1 MGPAARRM
9 QFPEPEVSERTM
21 PVLFIGHGSPMNAI
35 EDNAW
40 SNAWRLVGAA
50 LPRPRAV
57 LCISPHW
64 ESDGPR
70 VTGAEAPGTIHD
82 FRGFP
87 QALHDVR
94 YPAPGDP
101 ALARRV
107 VELLGDGAGI
117 DPERGLDHG
126 AWSVLLPM
134 FPKAD
139 VPVVQLGI
147 DTRRDGAWHY
157 ALARRLNP
165 LRDEGVLLLAS
176 GNIVHNLG
184 LFDPRATTA
193 PAWASRLRDHV
204 NALIREGSHR
214 ALMDWPSLPDAT
226 LAVPSPEHF
235 IPLLYALANG
245 RPGEQ
250 VTVFNDDLV
259 GSLSMTSL
267 LIDAA

>member
-1 MGPAARRM
+1 M
-9 QFPEPEVSERTM
+9 SERTM

-57 LCISPHW
+57 LCVSAHW

-70 VTGAEAPGTIHD
+70 VTGAEQPGTIHD

-87 QALHDVR
+87 QALFDVR
-94 YPAPGDP
+94 YPAPGSP
-101 ALARRV
+101 ALAERV
-107 VELLGDGAGI
+107 AELLGGEAGI

-134 FPKAD
+134 FPQAD

-157 ALARRLNP
+157 ALARRLGP
-165 LRDEGVLLLAS
+165 LRDEGVLILAS

-184 LFDPRATTA
+184 LFDPRATSAT
-193 PAWASRLRDHV
+193 PWALRFRDRV
-204 NALIREGSHR
+204 DGLIGDGSHR
-214 ALMDWPSLPDAT
+214 ALMDWPSLPDAR
-226 LAVPSPEHF
+226 LAIPTPEHY

-245 RPGEQ
+245 RAGER
-250 VTVFNDDLV
+250 VTVFNDDVV
-259 GSLSMTSL
+259 GTLAMTSL